1 MTFKEFYVFFWNR
14 MPLILSTLLKIKADV
29 KNSKVTINLWEIACR
44 AAIFLVVSG
53 MRREVFNHPLAG

>member
-1 MTFKEFYVFFWNR
+1 

>member
-1 MTFKEFYVFFWNR
+1 

-44 AAIFLVVSG
+44 TAIFLVVSG